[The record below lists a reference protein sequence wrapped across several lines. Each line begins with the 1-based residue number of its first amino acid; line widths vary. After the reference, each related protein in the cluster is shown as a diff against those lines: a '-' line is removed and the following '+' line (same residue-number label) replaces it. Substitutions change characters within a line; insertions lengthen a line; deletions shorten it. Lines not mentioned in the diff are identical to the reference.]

1 LLSEVDRERLR
12 LEEVFREEVRKTL
25 QQPKTTGQRVFDF
38 FNSSLGVFILSAILL
53 GGLSAAAT
61 KWFENHQRHAQER
74 ETIRRLDIE
83 IAYRLDQLPILA
95 SGVITYTQ
103 LHTAKGAIL
112 GKAEYHPQVGKLGE
126 FEPIFPEFLGR
137 TLFFLIWEL
146 QRTLPPDQRQLFDG
160 PLSQARLL
168 PTFVDIMVLVKPV
181 SGEDS
186 RWAMPEKDRARFRS
200 AVAALQLSRWKP

>member
-1 LLSEVDRERLR
+1 MLSEADRERVR
-12 LEEVFREEVRKTL
+12 LEEVFREEVRKSL
-25 QQPKTTGQRVFDF
+25 QQPKTTGQKVFAF

-61 KWFENHQRHAQER
+61 KWFESHQRHAQER

-83 IAYRLDQLPILA
+83 IAYRLQQLPVLS

-103 LHTAKGAIL
+103 LHTAKGAVL

-146 QRTLPPDQRQLFDG
+146 QRTLPPEQRPQLDG
-160 PLSQARLL
+160 PLPQARSL
-168 PTFVDIMVLVKPV
+168 PSFFDVMVLVKPV

-186 RWAMPEKDRARFRS
+186 RWAMPEKDRARFG
-200 AVAALQLSRWKP
+200 AALSALQVSRWKP